1 MLDFSLAVGH
11 HLLIVGLLGT
21 FLPIGLLSVPPTIA
35 FPTWCR
41 ADIGPDPRVV
51 ARVRRWLWAE
61 RVLFALLPISAAA
74 TARGYDAGWF

>member
-11 HLLIVGLLGT
+11 HLLIVGLFGT
-21 FLPIGLLSVPPTIA
+21 FLLIGLTVPPTIA

-74 TARGYDAGWF
+74 FARGYDADWP